1 MSSGLR
7 SLLQKA
13 GHYFIGNGLGM
24 LSGIISYPILTRVLG
39 AADYGTMSLISPLL
53 LGSVAVAKLGVTS
66 SGVRF
71 FHDLRKEDR
80 LQELVST
87 CMSFTLG
94 MAVVTTLVQVVT
106 SWGLGQAGVVEAELA
121 ALLVLTAPLVILR
134 TWTSMGMSFV
144 RAAEWTRAYNVLDV
158 LGRYLSLGMAL
169 LFVVVLQ
176 GGVRGFFKGL
186 LVAEAVTTAVI
197 LWQVRR
203 LVPWRLT
210 APQRA
215 LLRQLLLFGLPLVG
229 FELTNI
235 LLAFGDRA
243 VVRALVGEE
252 ALGHYSA
259 AYNLGDTLQKF
270 LMFPIAL
277 SVQPMYMRLWAEEG
291 PEATADFLSKA
302 ASFFFLLSIPAVVG
316 VTAVRRPLLLLLAGP
331 EYLDGADVL
340 PLSFGG
346 YMLYGGYAVLAAG
359 LFLHKKTARTSVAA
373 LVAAGVNLVL
383 NLVLVPRLGILG
395 AAVATAISYL
405 GLLVALCVMSFRL
418 LPFALP
424 WAATLRF
431 VGISAVMYA
440 AIAWIELGEPLWT
453 LVARVLVGAAVFLGL
468 ALGADRRTR
477 ALVRQMLRR

>member
-1 MSSGLR
+1 MSGLR
-7 SLLQKA
+7 PLLQKA
-13 GHYFIGNGLGM
+13 GHYFVGNGLGM

-53 LGSVAVAKLGVTS
+53 LGSVAVAKLGITS

-80 LQELVST
+80 LRELVST
-87 CMSFTLG
+87 SMSFVLG
-94 MAVVTTLVQVVT
+94 MAVMTALVQAAI
-106 SWGLGQAGVVEAELA
+106 SWGLGEAHTIDVELA
-121 ALLVLTAPLVILR
+121 GLLVLTAPLVILR

-144 RAAEWTRAYNVLDV
+144 RAAEWTRTYNVLDV

-169 LFVVVLQ
+169 LFVLGLR
-176 GGVRGFFKGL
+176 GGVRGFFTGL
-186 LVAEAVTTAVI
+186 LVAEGITTLVI
-197 LWQVRR
+197 LWQLRR
-203 LVPWRLT
+203 LVPWRLS
-210 APQRA
+210 APQRE

-316 VTAVRRPLLLLLAGP
+316 VTAVREPLLLLLAGQ
-331 EYLDGADVL
+331 EYLDGANVL

-373 LVAAGVNLVL
+373 LVAAAANLGL
-383 NLVLVPRLGILG
+383 NLLLVPHMGILG
-395 AAVATAISYL
+395 AAVATAIAYT

-424 WAATLRF
+424 WGALLRF
-431 VGISAVMYA
+431 SLISALMYA
-440 AIAWIELGEPLWT
+440 SIAWIELGQPLWT
-453 LVARVLVGAAVFLGL
+453 LVARVGVGAAVFAGL
-468 ALGADRRTR
+468 ALGVDRRTR